1 MPDKKVLVDGN
12 YLRMNCVT
20 TFRVI
25 HHIIENI
32 AINNKIRYYKNT
44 NFFFKATYN
53 SKEEF

>member
-44 NFFFKATYN
+44 KFFFMATYN